1 MLLLIFFRTYFSCRC
16 NRLGLISLSYL
27 WRRDQDEL
35 LNEMIQSSV
44 NAILIKV
51 AALGLEIK
59 HLGKSICEM
68 QPHLVK
74 IVSQVVSYLIKYN
87 IMSIFVNIFFIIVSI
102 MYRIASNY

>member
-1 MLLLIFFRTYFSCRC
+1 MLLIFFIFKYFSFRC

-35 LNEMIQSSV
+35 LDEMIQSSV

-59 HLGKSICEM
+59 HLGKSIREM

-74 IVSQVVSYLIKYN
+74 IVSGFLFNQL
-87 IMSIFVNIFFIIVSI
+87 
-102 MYRIASNY
+102 

>member
-1 MLLLIFFRTYFSCRC
+1 M
-16 NRLGLISLSYL
+16 SYL

-74 IVSQVVSYLIKYN
+74 IVSHIISYLISYE
-87 IMSIFVNIFFIIVSI
+87 IMFLMI
-102 MYRIASNY
+102 

>member
-1 MLLLIFFRTYFSCRC
+1 MLIFNIVLNFFKYSSFRC

-35 LNEMIQSSV
+35 LDEMIQSSV

-68 QPHLVK
+68 QPHLIK
-74 IVSQVVSYLIKYN
+74 IVSHIVFY
-87 IMSIFVNIFFIIVSI
+87 SI
-102 MYRIASNY
+102 NYERR

>member
-1 MLLLIFFRTYFSCRC
+1 
-16 NRLGLISLSYL
+16 L

-74 IVSQVVSYLIKYN
+74 IVSHSVSYLI
-87 IMSIFVNIFFIIVSI
+87 
-102 MYRIASNY
+102 SNG

>member
-1 MLLLIFFRTYFSCRC
+1 
-16 NRLGLISLSYL
+16 
-27 WRRDQDEL
+27 
-35 LNEMIQSSV
+35 MIQSSV

-74 IVSQVVSYLIKYN
+74 IVSHIVSYLISYGVMFLMMSN
-87 IMSIFVNIFFIIVSI
+87 ALMSILSLLRLVSIIVSNNI
-102 MYRIASNY
+102 YFMYMNI